1 MEKNIKIKEKNNN
14 SAFAFLP
21 DMVLEH
27 LNYATLAEI
36 HEISNKPKEKKV
48 SVPIDFQAS
57 FVERVI
63 EIVEEIKTIE
73 PVAESHLEIE
83 SDQKKENTIIQFLKK
98 IKINLYQ
105 F

>member
-1 MEKNIKIKEKNNN
+1 MEKNIKNKEKNNN
-14 SAFAFLP
+14 PAFAFLP

-36 HEISNKPKEKKV
+36 HEISNKPKEKKII
-48 SVPIDFQAS
+48 VPIEFQAS

-73 PVAESHLEIE
+73 PAEESILETQN
-83 SDQKKENTIIQFLKK
+83 SQKKENIIIQFLKK